1 MQVKEIGSRMITP
14 ILEEEEPDD
23 LMELSEEQD
32 ISSILMLLP
41 MQVHSLILMVSIHS
55 T

>member
-1 MQVKEIGSRMITP
+1 MQVKEIGSRTRTP

-32 ISSILMLLP
+32 ISSI
-41 MQVHSLILMVSIHS
+41 S
-55 T
+55 TISNASSNASPLTDIDG

>member
-1 MQVKEIGSRMITP
+1 MQVKEVGSRTITP

-32 ISSILMLLP
+32 ISSISTISKASSNAS
-41 MQVHSLILMVSIHS
+41 SLTDIDG
-55 T
+55 